1 MALTIEFPDSEY
13 SSLVWQH
20 AARNRLPA
28 PGQVARVLARSL
40 NHIVARR
47 LRQLP
52 GKAVAPT
59 AARDNN
65 STLRLWMTR
74 YRASMNGTKL
84 VSEVAYLPTDD
95 TTQSPSYRIDIDSA
109 TATADDGNNSFTHSR
124 YCAAGSG
131 TTFSDIAYDRRVFT
145 VTAGTKHTVELYTLA
160 AMRVVGWRLYELPRD
175 SITVGTDQVCNYTY
189 LLPQTGIY
197 DASIASLLSIQQQAF
212 DKQRYA
218 DMSFCVD
225 DANAIPARLG
235 SGITTAFVNLWDGS
249 AARSTTTVGSRRATQ
264 YRNNYADDFA
274 GTDTIPTYAWAYGAR
289 TSVGGS
295 ITVRF
300 EGGNGTTDITING
313 AAGIYESTS
322 FTLLPQAA
330 GDKVDVSIMKDAAGT
345 TGYLVA
351 CGCFPLVG
359 V

>member
-1 MALTIEFPDSEY
+1 MALTIEFPDPDFSAQ
-13 SSLVWQH
+13 VWQH
-20 AARNRLPA
+20 AVRNRMPA

-40 NHIVARR
+40 NHLVARR
-47 LRQLP
+47 MRQIP
-52 GKAVAPT
+52 GMEVAPT
-59 AARDNN
+59 AARNN
-65 STLRLWMTR
+65 ASTLRLWMTR
-74 YRASMNGTKL
+74 YRASPNGTKL

-109 TATADDGNNSFTHSR
+109 TATADDGNSSFTHSR
-124 YCAAGSG
+124 YCTAGSG
-131 TTFSDIAYDRRVFT
+131 TEFNDVAYDSRVFT
-145 VTAGTKHTVELYTLA
+145 VTAGAKHTVELYTLA
-160 AMRVVGWRLYELPRD
+160 KMRVVGWRIYEQARN
-175 SITVGTDQVCNYTY
+175 SITVGTDQVCDYTY

-197 DASIASLLSIQQQAF
+197 DASLASLMSIQQQAF
-212 DKQRYA
+212 DKLSYA

-295 ITVRF
+295 LTLRF

-313 AAGIYESTS
+313 AAGIYESTA

-330 GDKVDVSIMKDAAGT
+330 GDKVDVSIKKDAAGT